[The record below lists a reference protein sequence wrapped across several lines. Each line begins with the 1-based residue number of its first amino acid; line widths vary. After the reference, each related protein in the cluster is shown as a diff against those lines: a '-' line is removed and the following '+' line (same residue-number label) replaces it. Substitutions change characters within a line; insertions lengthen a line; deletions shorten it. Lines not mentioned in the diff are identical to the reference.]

1 MMTIYVLSER
11 NRVHRLHAEPNA
23 TDFATLS
30 NRLHANPLQQPSTD
44 DKRESIDVHED
55 LLKRMWQPHR
65 CSSVLE
71 DDEVEGESL
80 DSSSEMTAAL
90 ILAGA

>member
-1 MMTIYVLSER
+1 M
-11 NRVHRLHAEPNA
+11 
-23 TDFATLS
+23 
-30 NRLHANPLQQPSTD
+30 NRLHANPSQQPSTAD
-44 DKRESIDVHED
+44 TRENFDVYED

-65 CSSVLE
+65 CSSILE

-80 DSSSEMTAAL
+80 DSSSEMTAAH